1 MNKVLIVI
9 VLLAVLAG
17 GLLVLYPNR
26 PAQQATPIAPAT
38 DQSGDISRQ
47 WETKTDDQEGVT
59 IVVTP
64 LDLSPQ
70 SAEWKFDV
78 GINTHSVE
86 LDQDMTAVAVLTD
99 EQGKEYKPVG
109 WEGAPAGGHHR
120 EGVLT
125 FSALKPMPRSVG
137 LTIKDI
143 GDIPERLFKWD
154 LK

>member
-1 MNKVLIVI
+1 MNKMLPALA
-9 VLLAVLAG
+9 LLAALAVG
-17 GLLVLYPNR
+17 SFVFYQNR
-26 PAQQATPIAPAT
+26 PAEQKTPASPETVREA
-38 DQSGDISRQ
+38 GDSQ
-47 WETKTDDQEGVT
+47 KWETKTDDQEGVT

-64 LDLSPQ
+64 LDISPQ

-86 LDQDMTAVAVLTD
+86 LDQDMTTIAVLTD
-99 EQGKEYKPVG
+99 EQGTEYTPVG

-125 FSALKPMPRSVG
+125 FSALKPAPRSVG

-143 GDIPERLFKWD
+143 GGIPERLFKWD